1 MNKDKGLIID
11 EHLSFN
17 EYINTLKQKLN
28 RANGIL
34 DKLIYY
40 VSADTFETIY
50 YALFDSDM
58 RYACQIWGQ
67 SHSKT
72 VDMIQSAQN
81 KALRIINFKQSM
93 EPSEP
98 LYQKLKINKLKNN
111 IMLNNCLFVFD
122 KLANNL
128 PDVFDQFFQHL
139 KEQHNHNTKGSQQ
152 YLLNIPKTN
161 TQMFGSNSIKI
172 KSMKDWNEIIRKIH
186 FSSELLFKRA
196 EFIKLVKSTSH
207 DR

>member
-1 MNKDKGLIID
+1 M
-11 EHLSFN
+11 SFN

-34 DKLIYY
+34 AKLRYY
-40 VSADTFETIY
+40 VSADTLKTIY
-50 YALFDSDM
+50 YALFDSHM

-67 SHSKT
+67 IHSKT

-98 LYQKLKINKLKNN
+98 LYQKLKIN
-111 IMLNNCLFVFD
+111 
-122 KLANNL
+122 
-128 PDVFDQFFQHL
+128 
-139 KEQHNHNTKGSQQ
+139 
-152 YLLNIPKTN
+152 IPKTN

-172 KSMKDWNEIIRKIH
+172 KSIKDWNEIIRKIH
-186 FSSELLFKRA
+186 LSSELLFKRA
-196 EFIKLVKSTSH
+196 EFMKLVKGTFHDDDPKIRLLYNILSMKLPSSNTTTSL
-207 DR
+207 

>member
-1 MNKDKGLIID
+1 M
-11 EHLSFN
+11 SFN
-17 EYINTLKQKLN
+17 EHMNTLKQKLD
-28 RANGIL
+28 RVNGIL
-34 DKLIYY
+34 AKLRYY
-40 VSADTFETIY
+40 VSANTLKTIY
-50 YALFDSDM
+50 YALFDSHM

-72 VDMIQSAQN
+72 FDMIQTTQN

-111 IMLNNCLFVFD
+111 ILNNCLFIFD
-122 KLANNL
+122 KLTNNL
-128 PDVFDQFFQHL
+128 PDVFDQFFQPL
-139 KEQHNHNTKGSQQ
+139 KEQHNHYTRGSQQ

-172 KSMKDWNEIIRKIH
+172 KSTKDWNEIICKIH

-196 EFIKLVKSTSH
+196 KFIKLVKSTFH